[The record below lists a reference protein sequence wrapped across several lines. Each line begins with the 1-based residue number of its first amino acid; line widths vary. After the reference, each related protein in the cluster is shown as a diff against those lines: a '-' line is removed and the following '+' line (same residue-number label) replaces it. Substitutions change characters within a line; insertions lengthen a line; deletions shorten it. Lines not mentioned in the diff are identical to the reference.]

1 MVKKLDHNINQYE
14 SCMFEIKSQ
23 TRRIL
28 TRDFED
34 FLQKSKSLSRL
45 QDVTLYKIE
54 KTLFGTRKTRMF
66 FDNFLV

>member
-34 FLQKSKSLSRL
+34 FLQKSEALSHL
-45 QDVTLYKIE
+45 QEVTLYKFE
-54 KTLFGTRKTRMF
+54 KTFSGMEKNRIFFGF
-66 FDNFLV
+66 S